1 MTAKDMDD
9 PLLRRALAGGIGS
22 DEQRLA
28 INKAGDVYYYSSHQK
43 FDDKLK
49 KWVIEEALSH
59 LRPGRILDLGYIN
72 DIWPQALL
80 SRTDVTGIDIVEA
93 AASHVEQARKD
104 LRGIERVRIFH
115 SLFEDFEPDV
125 RYETILMSG
134 VVKHVPD
141 DATLIRRARNWLV
154 PGGVVIAS
162 TPNCRAFHRRLGT
175 YMGLELSPCAHNSRD
190 QGVFNVHIY
199 DRYSWRAL
207 FAGNGYVVKHLKG
220 IGMKLFG
227 TEEMLYLGERYD
239 VDRILEGLRR
249 MAEELP
255 DYAWYLVLVAEKDTS
270 P

>member
-1 MTAKDMDD
+1 MTAKGIDN
-9 PLLRRALAGGIGS
+9 PALRKALAEGIGS
-22 DEQRLA
+22 DEQRAA
-28 INKAGDVYYYSSHQK
+28 IERAGGGYYYSSHQT

-72 DIWPQALL
+72 DIWPRALL
-80 SRTDVTGIDIVEA
+80 PRSDITGIDIVEA

-104 LRGIERVRIFH
+104 LQGIGRVRIFH
-115 SLFEDFEPDV
+115 SLFENFEPDV
-125 RYETILMSG
+125 RYDTILMSG

-141 DATLIRRARNWLV
+141 DSAFVRRARTWLA
-154 PGGVVIAS
+154 PGGVIIAS

-190 QGVFNVHIY
+190 QSVFNVHIY
-199 DRYSWRAL
+199 DRYSWQAL
-207 FAGNGYVVKHLKG
+207 FSGNGYVVKHLKG
-220 IGMKLFG
+220 VGMKLLG
-227 TEEMLYLGERYD
+227 TEEMIYLGERYD

-255 DYAWYLVLVAEKDTS
+255 DYAWYLVLVAEKDMS